1 MLLKRLT
8 GFHLIEDVQRS
19 KPLIE
24 GLPFVRS
31 CAERFNVKSTIINL
45 KTSYARRT
53 IFVVTHHTGALDF
66 MALFP
71 ALAERVPSLR
81 VVVNKKLLSLKP
93 LAPLCL
99 GVNSLST
106 GKRNDSEKQILASHL
121 ESGGSLM
128 IFPAGKVA
136 GKTSGIVEDFPWRY
150 GVGELILAHA
160 DFVVPVHVNA
170 QNSKLFY
177 LLRRLFPALSMLI
190 LLRELK
196 AQKDAA
202 TVTLGEPL
210 RVEDLK
216 PLGAKELIQKL
227 RDITYQLPQP
237 VRHL

>member
-19 KPLIE
+19 KPQIQ
-24 GLPFVRS
+24 GLAFVRA

-45 KTSYARRT
+45 KTSYAPRT
-53 IFVVTHHTGALDF
+53 VFVVTHHTGALDF

-81 VVVNKKLLSLKP
+81 VVVNKKLLALKP

-106 GKRNDSEKQILASHL
+106 GKSNETEKQTLSAHL
-121 ESGGSLM
+121 HAGGSLM

-150 GVGELILAHA
+150 GVGELALAHA

-177 LLRRLFPALSMLI
+177 FLRRLFPALSMLI
-190 LLRELK
+190 LLRELR
-196 AQKDAA
+196 AQKSVA

-210 RVEDLK
+210 QVEPMKHLT
-216 PLGAKELIQKL
+216 AAEFMNTL
-227 RDITYQLPQP
+227 RTITYQLPQP
-237 VRHL
+237 VRHV